1 LQESNIKRISL
12 NGMLVDLALG
22 TSTDAVVIARGIGR
36 PDEQEQQWIGRFNQN
51 GFTVAMPYYSGTW
64 GSAGTFLIDSA
75 KDDLRTVADFL
86 QTGELEHEGE
96 SLRWKIDG
104 ITLIGLSF
112 GGLASLVAGA
122 QIDSVDQA
130 VAIGTPI
137 DSIPYSEGYKG
148 RDPIKQAVFIL
159 KSGYG
164 ARYLGFTAE
173 RWEQALNGE
182 LDMYPTKH
190 IHELVNKNVLLVHGA
205 DDEQT
210 DVRRS
215 DAFYEQLKAAGSTKV
230 DYLRLENEGHRMTYS
245 HEQIHDHVMKWI
257 RETRQQAR
265 HASVS

>member
-1 LQESNIKRISL
+1 MQERNIKRINL
-12 NGMLVDLALG
+12 DGMLVDLAVG
-22 TSTDAVVIARGIGR
+22 TSSDAVVIARGIGR
-36 PDEQEQQWIGRFNQN
+36 PDEQEQEWIDRFNKN

-75 KDDLRTVADFL
+75 KDDLRRVADL
-86 QTGELEHEGE
+86 LTKGEFHHEDEH
-96 SLRWKIDG
+96 LIWKVEG
-104 ITLIGLSF
+104 ITFIGLSF

-122 QIDSVDQA
+122 QIDSVDQT

-148 RDPIKQAVFIL
+148 RDPIKQAIFIL

-182 LDMYPTKH
+182 LDMYPTQH
-190 IHELVNKNVLLVHGA
+190 IHELVNKYVLLVHGA

-245 HEQIHDHVMKWI
+245 HEQIHDYVMNWI
-257 RETRQQAR
+257 RKTREKAKS
-265 HASVS
+265 AAV